1 MNRVTVHAAKTNLSR
16 LLARVEAGEE
26 IVLMRG
32 KTPVA
37 RLAPLKEAAPTR
49 AFGALR
55 GQIKVDDSFFEPLAE
70 DELAAW
76 E

>member
-37 RLAPLKEAAPTR
+37 RLAPLSAAVPTR
-49 AFGALR
+49 TFGALR
-55 GQIKVDDSFFEPLAE
+55 DRITVDDSFFEPMS
-70 DELAAW
+70 DDDLAAW

>member
-26 IVLMRG
+26 IILMRG

-37 RLAPLKEAAPTR
+37 RLAPLSAAAPTR
-49 AFGALR
+49 IFGALR
-55 GQIKVDDSFFEPLAE
+55 DRITVDDSFFEPMS
-70 DELAAW
+70 DDDLAAW